1 MLLKTETY
9 TIQRHLSDYC
19 KTGDWVDLP
28 GVNQKRLS
36 HYHRL
41 IYNIVDDVLSTALP
55 ITYKHVNRVIWDE
68 MVHQFFSSQGGKS
81 PQLWKLPFEFYQYV
95 KEHSLEKKYQ
105 LPWLIDLLYFEWLE
119 VELFMMED
127 IPYPRFK
134 TKGDWLKDALVLNP
148 ENKLIKLS
156 YPVYKSSPD
165 KLDNKNGEY
174 FLLMFREKDTGKV
187 QFIALSVLHAYVLEA
202 IQNIGTPLEEIIANI
217 IYLFGINDME
227 LLHNNLL
234 LFLNDLKD
242 KGFIVGFQ

>member
-1 MLLKTETY
+1 
-9 TIQRHLSDYC
+9 
-19 KTGDWVDLP
+19 
-28 GVNQKRLS
+28 
-36 HYHRL
+36 
-41 IYNIVDDVLSTALP
+41 
-55 ITYKHVNRVIWDE
+55 
-68 MVHQFFSSQGGKS
+68 
-81 PQLWKLPFEFYQYV
+81 
-95 KEHSLEKKYQ
+95 
-105 LPWLIDLLYFEWLE
+105 
-119 VELFMMED
+119 MED

-165 KLDNKNGEY
+165 KLDIKNGEY